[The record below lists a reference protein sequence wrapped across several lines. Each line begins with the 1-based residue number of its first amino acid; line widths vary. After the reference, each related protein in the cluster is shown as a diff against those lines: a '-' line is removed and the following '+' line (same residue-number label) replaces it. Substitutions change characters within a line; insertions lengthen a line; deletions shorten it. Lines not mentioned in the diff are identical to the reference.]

1 MLLSMTSHG
10 LHQEHSPSASR
21 KLVSRRQWII
31 NSGQAVTAAAFSV
44 GVIDPARAFE
54 NAIPGA
60 KQFES
65 KIKQPGDQPSDL
77 VSFLTMCLG

>member
-1 MLLSMTSHG
+1 MLLSMTSHA
-10 LHQEHSPSASR
+10 LHLEHLPLATR
-21 KLVSRRQWII
+21 KLDSRRQWII

-54 NAIPGA
+54 NAIPDA

-65 KIKQPGDQPSDL
+65 KIKQPGDQPADL
-77 VSFLTMCLG
+77 VSFRMRIA